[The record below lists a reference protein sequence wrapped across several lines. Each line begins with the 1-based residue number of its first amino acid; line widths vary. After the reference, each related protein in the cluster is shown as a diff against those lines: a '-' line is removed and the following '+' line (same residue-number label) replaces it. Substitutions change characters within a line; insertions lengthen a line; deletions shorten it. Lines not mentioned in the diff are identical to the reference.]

1 MTTTSSHDSA
11 SIHDLEQQLQ
21 PIPESARTTRVS
33 GQFWIWCGANIAPI
47 NWVLGA
53 LGVGLGLGLADT

>member
-1 MTTTSSHDSA
+1 MADAADQHTHDV
-11 SIHDLEQQLQ
+11 EQVLQ
-21 PIPESARTTRVS
+21 PIPEADRTESVS

-53 LGVGLGLGLADT
+53 LGITSGSGCATP